1 MNFKVGIAFDLYD
14 DYLAQG
20 YSELEIAE
28 FDSNETIDSL
38 EQSLNG
44 QGFLTERIGNA
55 KDLMRALGEGRRWDL
70 VFNICEGLHGTGR
83 EALVPAI
90 LDCYEIPYTFSDPL
104 PLTLS
109 LHKDM
114 AKRVMCSMG
123 VPTAPFTLVVTED
136 DIGSV
141 ALSYPLFCKP
151 VCEGTSKGID
161 ASCYV
166 ETAEELRRTCTRLL
180 KHCQQP
186 VLVESYL
193 PGREFTVGILGNG
206 AQARVIGGMEIVMRE
221 GAEPYGYT
229 YQNKQQWRTAV
240 EFRPVSPEILAACAQ
255 AALPAWR
262 ALFCRDAGRVDLR
275 EDGDGKV
282 HVLEVNPLSGLNEN
296 SDLSILARLSKIEYP
311 RLIEMIMS
319 AAIARLQLSAPEPGP
334 AAQPASASA

>member
-1 MNFKVGIAFDLYD
+1 MNFRVGITFDLYD
-14 DYLAQG
+14 DYLVQG

-28 FDSNETIDSL
+28 FDSNETIDGLERSL
-38 EQSLNG
+38 IKL
-44 QGFLTERIGNA
+44 GFLTERIGNA
-55 KDLMRALGEGRRWDL
+55 KDLMRALNEGRRWDL

-114 AKRVMCSMG
+114 AKRVMCSAG
-123 VPTAPFTLVVTED
+123 IPTAPFTLVVAED
-136 DIGSV
+136 DIDSV
-141 ALSYPLFCKP
+141 ILSYPLFCKP

-166 ETAEELRRTCTRLL
+166 ETPADLRRTCTHLL
-180 KHCQQP
+180 QSCQQP

-193 PGREFTVGILGNG
+193 PGREFTVGIIGNR

-229 YQNKQQWRTAV
+229 YRNKQQWQTAV
-240 EFRPVSPEILAACAQ
+240 EFRSIGPEILAACAK

-275 EDGDGKV
+275 EDGNGNV

-311 RLIEMIMS
+311 RLIEMIMN
-319 AAIARLQLSAPEPGP
+319 AAIERLQLTAPEAGT
-334 AAQPASASA
+334 AVQPASASA